1 MIDRII
7 DIYEKQ
13 NSIYSEIIDI
23 LSNIK
28 AENKYTEYSIVLDM
42 ISDKLLKIDELTR
55 KLEGLKIEYVK
66 TKKISSFVGKEIVKV
81 ETESKYVKL
90 KQIIKELSGSIILA
104 KKLQDNV
111 IVNINKE
118 SAAETKSTCNGL
130 NTYIK
135 RMKEKENYHENTY
148 FDMKK

>member
-1 MIDRII
+1 MIDKII

-13 NSIYSEIIDI
+13 NSIYSEITDI

-28 AENKYTEYSIVLDM
+28 PENKCTEYGIVLDM
-42 ISDKLLKIDELTR
+42 ISDKLLKADELTR
-55 KLEGLKIEYVK
+55 KVEELKNEYVRMK
-66 TKKISSFVGKEIVKV
+66 GISGFVGKEIVKV

-90 KQIIKELSGSIILA
+90 RQIIKELSENIILA

-111 IVNINKE
+111 IVNITKE
-118 SAAETKSTCNGL
+118 YAAETKSPGNGL

-135 RMKEKENYHENTY
+135 NMKKKECYHKNAY

>member
-1 MIDRII
+1 MIDKII
-7 DIYEKQ
+7 DIYEIQ
-13 NSIYSEIIDI
+13 NSIYSEMTDI

-28 AENKYTEYSIVLDM
+28 PENKFIEYSIVLDM

-55 KLEGLKIEYVK
+55 KLEELKNEYVRMK
-66 TKKISSFVGKEIVKV
+66 GISGFIGKEIVKV
-81 ETESKYVKL
+81 ETESKYVRL
-90 KQIIKELSGSIILA
+90 KQIVKELSENIILA

-118 SAAETKSTCNGL
+118 FAAETKSTCNGL

-135 RMKEKENYHENTY
+135 RMKEKENNRKNTY
-148 FDMKK
+148 FDIQK

>member
-13 NSIYSEIIDI
+13 NSIYSEITDI

-28 AENKYTEYSIVLDM
+28 PENKCTEYSIVLNM
-42 ISDKLLKIDELTR
+42 ISDKLLKIDELTSE
-55 KLEGLKIEYVK
+55 LEELKIEYVK
-66 TKKISSFVGKEIVKV
+66 MKKISGFIGKEIIKV
-81 ETESKYVKL
+81 ETESKYSKL
-90 KQIIKELSGSIILA
+90 KQVVNELSEKIVLA
-104 KKLQDNV
+104 KKLQDKV
-111 IVNINKE
+111 MVDIPKG
-118 SAAETKSTCNGL
+118 SAAEPKSTGNGL

-135 RMKEKENYHENTY
+135 KMKEKENNHKNAY

>member
-1 MIDRII
+1 MIDKVI

-13 NSIYSEIIDI
+13 NSIYSEITDI

-28 AENKYTEYSIVLDM
+28 PENKFIEYSIVLDM

-55 KLEGLKIEYVK
+55 KLEELKNEYVRMK
-66 TKKISSFVGKEIVKV
+66 GISSFIGKEIVKV

-90 KQIIKELSGSIILA
+90 KQIVKELSENIILA
-104 KKLQDNV
+104 KKLQDNF
-111 IVNINKE
+111 IVNINKD
-118 SAAETKSTCNGL
+118 SAAGTKSTCNGL

-135 RMKEKENYHENTY
+135 RMKEKENYHKNAY
-148 FDMKK
+148 FDIQK